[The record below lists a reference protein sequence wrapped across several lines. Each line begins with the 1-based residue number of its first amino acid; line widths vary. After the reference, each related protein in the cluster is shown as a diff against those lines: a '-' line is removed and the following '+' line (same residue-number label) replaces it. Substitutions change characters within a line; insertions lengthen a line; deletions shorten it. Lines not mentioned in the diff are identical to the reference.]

1 MNKIDLKSKYD
12 DYKNGKYEVEF
23 IPAKK
28 GIELSEAVCWYMM
41 SLVPQGR
48 LTRLEDIEKF
58 LASIYDVHHV
68 SFDRGLNLNFN
79 PEYWYNVGSKIPR
92 HRVVSMRGYT
102 ESIYVE
108 KLIKEGFEFEPVKR
122 KGLRPR
128 VKNYKDYLFD
138 YCNDVEISFEIIQKI
153 NTNKTFELLQ

>member
-1 MNKIDLKSKYD
+1 MDVTKYKQKYN
-12 DYKNGKYEVEF
+12 DYKNGKYEVEY

-28 GIELSEAVCWYMM
+28 GIELSEAVCWYLI

-58 LASIYDVHHV
+58 LAGIYDVHHV

-79 PEYWYNVGSKIPR
+79 PEYWYNAGTKIPR

-108 KLIKEGFEFEPVKR
+108 KVIEEGFEIEPAKR
-122 KGLRPR
+122 NGLRPK

-138 YCNDVEISFEIIQKI
+138 FCNDIEIAFDVIQKI
-153 NTNKTFELLQ
+153 NEEHTFEFLL